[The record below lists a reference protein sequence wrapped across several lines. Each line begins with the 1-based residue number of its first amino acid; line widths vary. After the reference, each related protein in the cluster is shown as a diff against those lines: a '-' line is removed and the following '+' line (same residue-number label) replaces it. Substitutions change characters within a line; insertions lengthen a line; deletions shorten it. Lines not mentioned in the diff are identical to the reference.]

1 MRFSNCRHNCR
12 LSRASWA
19 FSCNSLCCYSL
30 CFPPPRRRWVSQEV
44 IDIFEG
50 VRDDQALGMAAN
62 LGFKGPLQRQVMY
75 APGASNSMWRGGSGD
90 LRGHKH
96 TLTVAA
102 AEFPPRRV
110 FEVSL
115 LETAPPSSRFL
126 FFSFSLFVC
135 HTMGRASVS
144 ELALLIVTTFDGS

>member
-1 MRFSNCRHNCR
+1 
-12 LSRASWA
+12 
-19 FSCNSLCCYSL
+19 
-30 CFPPPRRRWVSQEV
+30 
-44 IDIFEG
+44 
-50 VRDDQALGMAAN
+50 MAAN

-75 APGASNSMWRGGSGD
+75 APGASNWMWRRGSGD

-102 AEFPPRRV
+102 AEFPPRQV

-115 LETAPPSSRFL
+115 LETAQPSSCFL
-126 FFSFSLFVC
+126 FFSLFVC
-135 HTMGRASVS
+135 HTTGRASVS